1 MREARALPG
10 PPARALSDDPRLW
23 RGCGS
28 ESRSSRRSQAQPL
41 LPRGDMEQT
50 ANPAS
55 HRDTSWPVPH
65 LGRESFAYP
74 RLGKGASTHEPRE
87 LGMTDDS
94 DDRELSE
101 RLEDAERRLAAIAE
115 IASGQV
121 GATGMAEMDLE
132 DAESRL
138 NRIHDLATSSP

>member
-1 MREARALPG
+1 
-10 PPARALSDDPRLW
+10 
-23 RGCGS
+23 
-28 ESRSSRRSQAQPL
+28 
-41 LPRGDMEQT
+41 
-50 ANPAS
+50 
-55 HRDTSWPVPH
+55 
-65 LGRESFAYP
+65 
-74 RLGKGASTHEPRE
+74 
-87 LGMTDDS
+87 MTDDS

>member
-1 MREARALPG
+1 
-10 PPARALSDDPRLW
+10 
-23 RGCGS
+23 
-28 ESRSSRRSQAQPL
+28 
-41 LPRGDMEQT
+41 MEQT

-87 LGMTDDS
+87 LGMTDG
-94 DDRELSE
+94 ELSE

>member
-1 MREARALPG
+1 
-10 PPARALSDDPRLW
+10 
-23 RGCGS
+23 
-28 ESRSSRRSQAQPL
+28 
-41 LPRGDMEQT
+41 MEQT

-87 LGMTDDS
+87 LGMTDES

-101 RLEDAERRLAAIAE
+101 RLEDAERRLAAISE